1 MTADMPAS
9 CRILVYREVT
19 SAVTNI
25 ALIGSGER
33 HSVRLRKCFVIL
45 ICHGRLLVRDCMK

>member
-1 MTADMPAS
+1 MPAS